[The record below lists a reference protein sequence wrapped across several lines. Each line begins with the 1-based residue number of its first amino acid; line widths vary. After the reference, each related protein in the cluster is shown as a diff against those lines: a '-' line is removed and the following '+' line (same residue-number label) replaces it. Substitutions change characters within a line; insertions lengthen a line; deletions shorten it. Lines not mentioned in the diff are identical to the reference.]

1 MTHVCVI
8 GAGAWGTAIANLA
21 AARAIVTLWVHGEDT
36 LLALREAREN
46 SLYLPGI
53 RLRDNVEPTDD
64 LMSAWH
70 SADAI
75 ILAVPTQ
82 RLRSMFHKLAPE
94 LHRPGVPLLNLS
106 KGLELETHLRAS
118 QLLCEDLK
126 LSDYDHYAVLSGPNF
141 APEIARNMPAATVIA
156 SRAPAMRR
164 HFQELLSGGSLRAY
178 TSTDLAGVELGGAL
192 KNVYAVAAGVS
203 DGLGFGDSSKASLIV
218 RSLHELVKVATVLGA
233 DPVTIYG
240 LAGAGDLIATSFSR
254 LSRNRMAGEAIGR
267 GTPASELQNGQ
278 RSVIEGLPTLEA
290 LAKIAELSSI
300 DLPVVHQLHEIVAGS
315 VTPLVGVQRL
325 MSRVLKNEFQ

>member
-1 MTHVCVI
+1 MTHVCVV
-8 GAGAWGTAIANLA
+8 GAGAWGTAIANLV
-21 AARAIVTLWVHGEDT
+21 AARAIVTLWVHGNDT
-36 LLALREAREN
+36 LLTLREAREN

-64 LMSAWH
+64 LMGAWH

-94 LHRPGVPLLNLS
+94 LRRPGVPLLNLS
-106 KGLELETHLRAS
+106 KGLELETHLRVS

-156 SRAPAMRR
+156 SRAPGMRR
-164 HFQELLSGGSLRAY
+164 YFQELLSGGSLRAY

-192 KNVYAVAAGVS
+192 KNIYAVAAGVC

-233 DPVTIYG
+233 NPVTIYG

-267 GTPASELQNGQ
+267 GAPASELQNGQ

-300 DLPVVHQLHEIVAGS
+300 DLPVVHQLHEIVTGS